1 MYMYSRGDIG
11 ASFWSQGEIIVT
23 NESGGQWWVHEPS
36 QKHTSLSLHG
46 QQRQRRR
53 TCNWRVMLA
62 DRFTDQLFC
71 RDAHNRRWVRILLA
85 YFYSFGLLVG
95 SDGKSLPSAGYQD
108 TTHFDVHLTNYY

>member
-1 MYMYSRGDIG
+1 MNLEG
-11 ASFWSQGEIIVT
+11 
-23 NESGGQWWVHEPS
+23 NGGYINPLNPHRS
-36 QKHTSLSLHG
+36 TLAYYNTGNKGTG
-46 QQRQRRR
+46 RR

-108 TTHFDVHLTNYY
+108 TTHFDVHLTNYYKNITGCDLSYAV